1 MTTLGRAAALTALA
15 SAWILGCDPTVEL
28 PDGGFSLLR
37 DAGLEPP
44 PPAPQMDPPPP
55 LTPYDLLTL
64 MGSAEGRRVVIV
76 GSGQADTGERI
87 SLNPEAVLL
96 GLRGEF
102 CADLRLP
109 APGAYSFQVQ
119 AYGADN
125 QIGAPL
131 PQPIMVRYDPGAP
144 PLLELKT
151 CAGVSA
157 AGCSGHVELCDDER
171 DNDCNGLTDE
181 DDPACRTCEDDP
193 FEPNDDTDAPR
204 IQPGVYTRLQV
215 CPGDPDYF
223 GIYLREGERLDA
235 QVLFAHA
242 EGDLDLD
249 LLGLDKTTVLS
260 RSATLEDV
268 ETVIYTATATG
279 MHMLRVY
286 GSQSTA
292 NTYDLR
298 LEIFGD

>member
-1 MTTLGRAAALTALA
+1 MSALGRAAALTALT
-15 SAWILGCDPTVEL
+15 SAWIAGCDPTVEL

-37 DAGLEPP
+37 DGGLEPP
-44 PPAPQMDPPPP
+44 PAAPQMDPPPP

-64 MGSAEGRRVVIV
+64 RGSAQGRRVVIV
-76 GSGQADTGERI
+76 GSGRADTGDAI
-87 SLNPEAVLL
+87 SLNPEAVLVGL
-96 GLRGEF
+96 GGEF

-144 PLLELKT
+144 QLELLT

-157 AGCSGHVELCDDER
+157 AGCSGRVELCDDDR

-181 DDPACRTCEDDP
+181 DDPACRTCEDDA
-193 FEPNDDTDAPR
+193 FEQNDDADAPR
-204 IQPGVYTRLQV
+204 IQPGVYMGLQI
-215 CPGDPDYF
+215 CSGDPDYY
-223 GIYLREGERLDA
+223 GVYLRAGERVDI
-235 QVLFAHA
+235 QVSFTHA

-249 LLGLDKTTVLS
+249 LLGVDKTTVLS

-268 ETVIYTATATG
+268 ETVVYTATVTG
-279 MHMLRVY
+279 VHMLRIY
-286 GSQSTA
+286 GNQSTA
-292 NTYDLR
+292 NTYTLR
-298 LEIFGD
+298 LEIFGN